1 MITKQIEAIKKR
13 VEENDETDYTEVA
26 IWLIDNETSVNFI
39 IDLVNHFKYE
49 VNDGWLYVEY
59 DGGSTDD
66 TVIYSHLVKID
77 QIAYITD
84 EV

>member
-1 MITKQIEAIKKR
+1 MIGKQIVAIRER
-13 VEENDETDYTEVA
+13 VRNDDNIDYTEVA
-26 IWLIDNETSVNFI
+26 IWLIDKEESLNFI

-49 VNDGWLYVEY
+49 VNDEWLYVEY
-59 DGGSTDD
+59 DGGSTDEK
-66 TVIYSHLVKID
+66 VIYSHLVKID